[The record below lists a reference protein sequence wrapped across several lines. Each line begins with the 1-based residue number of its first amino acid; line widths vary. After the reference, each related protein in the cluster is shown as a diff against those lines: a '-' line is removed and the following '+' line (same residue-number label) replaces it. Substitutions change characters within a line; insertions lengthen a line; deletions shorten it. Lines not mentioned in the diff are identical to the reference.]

1 MELDILQELS
11 ELEADQLV
19 LGLSFFESKADNEQ
33 DSVDIGQAALA
44 IGDAVPAWAASGY
57 SDFWDEL
64 SLALQTP
71 TNRVGFA
78 SHDVTAAQL
87 DVCLAQERAA
97 CAASETPSLAEIRGL
112 FAFLDMQLLK
122 VQNKRAEMQIRL
134 NPLSISNV
142 GQNATSAIHQQ
153 VAHRLSSLEYQLKRK
168 VYTKVIFLKSTFLD
182 SRKRRINLSR
192 EAQQVLND
200 WFLAH
205 IEHPYP
211 SESEK
216 EQLAD
221 QTNLTMRQIST
232 WFANKRNRQAQD

>member
-122 VQNKRAEMQIRL
+122 V
-134 NPLSISNV
+134 
-142 GQNATSAIHQQ
+142 
-153 VAHRLSSLEYQLKRK
+153 AHRLSSLEYQLKRK